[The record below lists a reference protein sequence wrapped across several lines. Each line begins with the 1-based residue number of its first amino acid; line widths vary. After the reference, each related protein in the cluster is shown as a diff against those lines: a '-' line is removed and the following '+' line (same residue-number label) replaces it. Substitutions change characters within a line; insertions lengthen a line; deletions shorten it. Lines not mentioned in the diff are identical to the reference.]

1 MATKDEDM
9 ARRKAIAEYLEKKRQ
24 HELLSL
30 QVRGVREARSKK
42 KDYAKTKDDLKSL
55 QSVGQNSGEV
65 PRPQG
70 NKPCKEAPRSK
81 KKDYAKTKDD
91 LKSVQ
96 SVGQST
102 GEVLRPQGNKPCK

>member
-1 MATKDEDM
+1 MTTKDEDT

-30 QVRGVREARSKK
+30 QVRGVREALRSKK

-55 QSVGQNSGEV
+55 KSVGQSSGEV

-70 NKPCKEAPRSK
+70 NKPCGAETQGGEETERGKEASVKCSNADFR
-81 KKDYAKTKDD
+81 KD
-91 LKSVQ
+91 
-96 SVGQST
+96 
-102 GEVLRPQGNKPCK
+102 